1 MPNNIKI
8 KLNIMKKLN
17 IIILLLLAVT
27 GIQAQTYVQKRSAK
41 IIVTPE
47 VSKKLLAEVQQ
58 RKAYLVDVR
67 SPDEY
72 NQEHLKYATNINIK
86 SADFADQIKKLD
98 RTKRIYL
105 YCHSGNRSGK
115 AADSLVTLGYSLG
128 YNIGGIDS
136 LTKVGFPVQQF
147 QFKP

>member
-1 MPNNIKI
+1 
-8 KLNIMKKLN
+8 MKKLN

-58 RKAYLVDVR
+58 GKAYLVDVR

-72 NQEHLKYATNINIK
+72 NQAHLKYAANINIK

-98 RTKRIYL
+98 RTKPIYL

-115 AADSLVTLGYSLG
+115 AADSLATLGYSLG

-136 LTKVGFPVQQF
+136 LTKVGFPAQQF